1 MKIFQDRGKTILP
14 KVDSM
19 LLLSR
24 LLVLLGALWVVLYTE
39 LRQVEFLLYS
49 ILTLTYF
56 VALVFFGILSRRGKY
71 NLKRPYLVIILFEFF
86 FIAGLIRMSGGY
98 NSNLYLLYYLTTG
111 FAAYLMTF
119 PATLIL
125 TGLCTIAYLVV
136 GYESLDSGSIVN
148 LFIRLVLMWFLA
160 MAIAFVSD
168 YIRRSERRFLKL
180 FDTLNQRTSE
190 LEKSQAHLEMIY
202 EHSRILGGIL
212 NVDEVVEGVMKILGR
227 ILSYPASS
235 MILIGPGGNFIYRGR
250 NIAGQMNFHLKA
262 VDSKKADLI
271 RRVGEQASPAIVK
284 DISGRKD
291 YQALRSNTR
300 SIMLIPMVTQGKA
313 TGILT
318 AESPNIDAFSEKDQ
332 RMLSVVARSAAVAM
346 DNATL
351 HRKMEELTITDE
363 LTGIY
368 NYRYF
373 SMKLKEELRRAD
385 RYDLPLSLI
394 MLDIDWFKTF
404 NDTYG
409 HEVGNIVLKGITG
422 VVNECI
428 RDVDIF
434 ARYGGEEFVIIL
446 PQTPRDEVTKIGERI
461 RQQIEKASFG
471 GSGNIGELK
480 VTVSAGISSFP
491 ENGRP
496 NGELLSLVD
505 QALYRA
511 KGSGKNTVCVI

>member
-24 LLVLLGALWVVLYTE
+24 LLTLLGALWVVFYADFI
-39 LRQVEFLLYS
+39 QVEFLLYS
-49 ILTLTYF
+49 ILTTTYF
-56 VALVFFGILSRRGKY
+56 IALVFFGFLSRKGKY
-71 NLKRPYLVIILFEFF
+71 DLKKPYLVIILFELF
-86 FIAGLIRMSGGY
+86 FIAALINISGGY
-98 NSNLYLLYYLTTG
+98 SSNLYLLYYLTVG

-125 TGLCTIAYLVV
+125 TGLCTVAFLVV
-136 GYESLDSGSIVN
+136 GYEPLNSTIIVN
-148 LFIRLVLMWFLA
+148 LSVRLALMWFLA
-160 MAIAFVSD
+160 LAISIVSD
-168 YIRRSERRFLKL
+168 YVRRSERRFLKL

-212 NVDEVVEGVMKILGR
+212 NVDEVAEGVMKILGK
-227 ILSYPASS
+227 ILAYPASS
-235 MILIGPGGNFIYRGR
+235 MMIIGPGGNYIYRGR
-250 NIAGQMNFHLKA
+250 NVAGQVNFHLKA
-262 VDSKKADLI
+262 VDEKRSGLI
-271 RRVGEQASPAIVK
+271 RRIGEQTSPAIVK
-284 DISGRKD
+284 DVSARND
-291 YQALRSNTR
+291 YQPLRSNTR
-300 SIMLIPMVTQGKA
+300 SLMLVPMVTHGKT
-313 TGILT
+313 TGILV
-318 AESPNIDAFSEKDQ
+318 AESPAVDAFSEKDQ
-332 RMLSVVARSAAVAM
+332 KMLSVVARSAAVAM

-363 LTGIY
+363 LTSIY

-422 VVNECI
+422 VVKECI

-471 GSGNIGELK
+471 GGGNIDALK
-480 VTVSAGISSFP
+480 VTVSVGISSFP

-496 NGELLSLVD
+496 NEELLSLVD

-511 KGSGKNTVCVI
+511 KGAGKNMVCVI